1 MVKRIRLKKMIN
13 WSVQGPIVN
22 RLLLHVLAYNAA
34 TLCLLMLVYGVRTSL
49 AAITEQPTM
58 TSPLTFWQ
66 QAAPVM
72 VCMLI
77 MVPYMVW
84 DLMKLTN
91 RIAGPLH
98 RFESLLKDFI
108 KSGTLNPAN
117 LRDGDL
123 LTDFQ
128 AQFNEFA
135 AALHAMHPNT
145 KPGPISEQKPVAVVS
160 DAQNSIP
167 FRQSV

>member
-1 MVKRIRLKKMIN
+1 MVKRTRLKKMIN

-49 AAITEQPTM
+49 AIITDQPTM
-58 TSPLTFWQ
+58 TSPLTVWQ
-66 QAAPVM
+66 HAAPVV

-117 LRDGDL
+117 LREF
-123 LTDFQ
+123 TRIQ
-128 AQFNEFA
+128 NEPPPFA
-135 AALHAMHPNT
+135 IIREIRVMPRLIPKYNDALFHLDIQPHHHPS
-145 KPGPISEQKPVAVVS
+145 P
-160 DAQNSIP
+160 
-167 FRQSV
+167 

>member
-1 MVKRIRLKKMIN
+1 MVKRIRLKQMIN
-13 WSVQGPIVN
+13 WSVQGPIVK

-34 TLCLLMLVYGVRTSL
+34 TLCLLMLVWGVRTSL
-49 AAITEQPTM
+49 AAITERPTM

-91 RIAGPLH
+91 RIAGPLY
-98 RFESLLKDFI
+98 RFESLLKDFV
-108 KSGTLNPAN
+108 KSGRLNPAII
-117 LRDGDL
+117 RDGDF

-128 AQFNEFA
+128 AVFNEFA

-145 KPGPISEQKPVAVVS
+145 KPVPSTEQKPAAVVS
-160 DAQNSIP
+160 HEQISIP
-167 FRQSV
+167 FQQSV